1 MLHFCVRPVFNNKKS
16 YIFGKFKTGPFINKI
31 TSAQKT
37 CISKAVSERNN
48 FKDLN
53 LKDKKKKN

>member
-31 TSAQKT
+31 TSGFPK
-37 CISKAVSERNN
+37 
-48 FKDLN
+48 
-53 LKDKKKKN
+53 LKKHA